1 MIVVPAIDQTNPKV
15 AVLTDIIIKWD
26 NQQGFWWNET
36 CAMILEHFG
45 LPGDRYVSHPETD
58 QMTFKFFNE
67 QDALMAKILLS
78 DRL

>member
-1 MIVVPAIDQTNPKV
+1 MIVVPAIDQTNPK
-15 AVLTDIIIKWD
+15 AAALTDIIIKWD